1 MPKRVADVRSHPQQA
16 IEDERLGSFRD
27 QTTSTQALQRYASAT
42 KFPLFINDNLELSA
56 SIDISVC
63 MFHASV

>member
-27 QTTSTQALQRYASAT
+27 QTTSTQALQRVCQRDE
-42 KFPLFINDNLELSA
+42 I
-56 SIDISVC
+56 SII
-63 MFHASV
+63 HQ